1 MRASTIWQGLMLPPW
16 RFVVSRWPWLAF
28 VHVVLTAALFLITLP
43 VVVVT
48 VIALPL
54 WAILLAALE
63 RRRLRMLGAPRRAS
77 GHVRI
82 PLEERHNWLNIRLT
96 EPATWRE
103 TAALLAGLVIGVLAL
118 VLLVVQLVAV
128 SLPVVLAVLGYT
140 RPLAEVNLF
149 ADVWLSVGAEN
160 WWHPLP
166 WLPLI
171 LLIMAYANAALAAL
185 HASAIGWLIAPRS
198 AEIDR
203 RVEQLTRSRAAIVT
217 AHEAERRRIER
228 DLHDGVQQELV
239 GIAARLGLLELELA
253 SRDVDAA
260 QRALRT
266 AQDQTERALSTL
278 RETVR
283 GIHPAVLTDHGLPS
297 ALEELA
303 GRSSLPLQITD
314 TGFPRLSPAA
324 EAAGYFLVSEALTNA
339 SKHTVAS
346 RVTVELG
353 VELGVDGSVAYVS
366 ATDDGPGGADA
377 EGGTGISG
385 LAGRAESLGGTLT
398 LSSPTGGPTALR
410 MELPVVGPADG
421 SEGGV
426 GANPSRR

>member
-16 RFVVSRWPWLAF
+16 RFVVSRWPWLALL
-28 VHVVLTAALFLITLP
+28 HVVLTSALFLITLP
-43 VVVVT
+43 VVALAL
-48 VIALPL
+48 IALPL

-63 RRRLRMLGAPRRAS
+63 RRRLRILGAPRRIS

-82 PLEERHNWLNIRLT
+82 PRDERRNWLNLRLT

-103 TAALLAGLVIGVLAL
+103 TAALFAGLAIGALAL
-118 VLLVVQLVAV
+118 ALLLVQLVAV
-128 SLPVVLAVLGYT
+128 ALPIVLAVLGRS
-140 RPLAEVNLF
+140 RPPAEVNLF
-149 ADVWLSVGAEN
+149 EDVWLSVGAET

-171 LLIMAYANAALAAL
+171 MLIAAYANAALAAL
-185 HASAIGWLIAPRS
+185 HASLIGWLIAPRS

-203 RVEQLTRSRAAIVT
+203 RVEQLTRSRAAIVS
-217 AHEAERRRIER
+217 AHEGERRRIER

-239 GIAARLGLLELELA
+239 GVAARLALLELELA

-260 QRALRT
+260 EKALRL
-266 AQDQTERALSTL
+266 AQDQTERALATL

-303 GRSSLPLQITD
+303 GRSAMPLQIMD
-314 TGFPRLSPAA
+314 RGFPRLSPAA

-339 SKHTVAS
+339 TKHTVAS
-346 RVTVELG
+346 RVA
-353 VELGVDGSVAYVS
+353 VELGVDGRVAYVS
-366 ATDDGPGGADA
+366 AMDDGHGGADA
-377 EGGTGISG
+377 EGGSGISG
-385 LAGRAESLGGTLT
+385 LAGRAESLGGRLA
-398 LSSPTGGPTALR
+398 LSSPAGGPTVLR
-410 MELPVVGPADG
+410 MELPVASAEDANDRRRGPD
-421 SEGGV
+421 
-426 GANPSRR
+426 ANPSCR

>member
-16 RFVVSRWPWLAF
+16 RFVISRWPWLAL
-28 VHVVLTAALFLITLP
+28 VHVVLTSALFLITLP
-43 VVVVT
+43 VVALT

-63 RRRLRMLGAPRRAS
+63 RRRLRMLGAPRRTS

-82 PLEERHNWLNIRLT
+82 PREERHNWLNVRLT

-103 TAALLAGLVIGVLAL
+103 TAALLAGLVIGALAL
-118 VLLVVQLVAV
+118 ALLILQLVAV
-128 SLPVVLAVLGYT
+128 AMPIALAVLGYS
-140 RPLAEVNLF
+140 RPPAEVNLF
-149 ADVWLSVGAEN
+149 EDVWISVGAES

-171 LLIMAYANAALAAL
+171 MLIMAYANAALAAL
-185 HASAIGWLIAPRS
+185 HASVIGWLIAPR
-198 AEIDR
+198 AEEIDR

-217 AHEAERRRIER
+217 AHEVERRRIER

-266 AQDQTERALSTL
+266 AQNQTERALARL

-283 GIHPAVLTDHGLPS
+283 GIHPAVLTDHGLLS

-303 GRSSLPLQITD
+303 GRSALPLQITD
-314 TGFPRLSPAA
+314 NGFPRLSPAA

-339 SKHTVAS
+339 AKHTVAS
-346 RVTVELG
+346 RVAVELG
-353 VELGVDGSVAYVS
+353 LDGGIAYVS
-366 ATDDGPGGADA
+366 VTDDGHGGADA
-377 EGGTGISG
+377 AGGTGISG
-385 LAGRAESLGGTLT
+385 LAGRAESLGGALTLT
-398 LSSPTGGPTALR
+398 SPVGGPTVLR
-410 MELPVVGPADG
+410 MDLPVADFADT
-421 SEGGV
+421 SDRNGGAD
-426 GANPSRR
+426 ANPPRR

>member
-28 VHVVLTAALFLITLP
+28 VHVVLTAALFVITLP

-82 PLEERHNWLNIRLT
+82 PREERHNWLNIRLT

-103 TAALLAGLVIGVLAL
+103 TAALLAGLVIGALAL
-118 VLLVVQLVAV
+118 ALLVVQLVAV
-128 SLPVVLAVLGYT
+128 SLPVVLAVLGYS
-140 RPLAEVNLF
+140 RPPAEVNLF
-149 ADVWLSVGAEN
+149 ADIWLSVGAEN

-171 LLIMAYANAALAAL
+171 LLILAYANAALAAL

-203 RVEQLTRSRAAIVT
+203 RIEQLTRSRAAIVT

-266 AQDQTERALSTL
+266 AQDQTERALSIL

-339 SKHTVAS
+339 AKHTVAS
-346 RVTVELG
+346 RVTVDLG
-353 VELGVDGSVAYVS
+353 VELGVDGGVAYVS
-366 ATDDGPGGADA
+366 ATDDGHGGAAA

-398 LSSPTGGPTALR
+398 LSSPTGGPTVLR
-410 MELPVVGPADG
+410 MELPVVGPRTTRK
-421 SEGGV
+421 EE
-426 GANPSRR
+426 

>member
-1 MRASTIWQGLMLPPW
+1 MRASTIWQGVMLRPW
-16 RFVVSRWPWLAF
+16 RFAFSRWPWLAL
-28 VHVVLTAALFLITLP
+28 VHIVLTAALFLLTLP
-43 VVVVT
+43 VVALT

-54 WAILLAALE
+54 WAILVAALE
-63 RRRLRMLGAPRRAS
+63 RRRLRMLGAPRRGS

-82 PLEERHNWLNIRLT
+82 PREERHNWLNVRLT

-103 TAALLAGLVIGVLAL
+103 TAALLAGLVVGALAL
-118 VLLVVQLVAV
+118 ALLVVQLVAV
-128 SLPVVLAVLGYT
+128 SLPVVLAVFGYS
-140 RPLAEVNLF
+140 RPPAEVNLF

-185 HASAIGWLIAPRS
+185 HASLIGWLIAPRS

-203 RVEQLTRSRAAIVT
+203 RIEQLTRSRAAIVT
-217 AHEAERRRIER
+217 VHEAERRRIER

-260 QRALRT
+260 QRALRA
-266 AQDQTERALSTL
+266 AQDQTERALATL

-297 ALEELA
+297 ALGELA
-303 GRSSLPLQITD
+303 GRSALPLRIHD

-324 EAAGYFLVSEALTNA
+324 EAAAYFFVSEAVTNA
-339 SKHTVAS
+339 AKHTSAS
-346 RVTVELG
+346 RVMVEIG
-353 VELGVDGSVAYVS
+353 VRGEEAYIS
-366 ATDDGPGGADA
+366 ATDDRHGGASPDA
-377 EGGTGISG
+377 GSGISG

-398 LSSPTGGPTALR
+398 LTSPAGGPTMLR
-410 MELPVVGPADG
+410 MELPLAVAQASVEEGRVDADSAG
-421 SEGGV
+421 
-426 GANPSRR
+426 R